1 MLEVWVEK
9 SRLNPTFHDVE
20 SLVEKGSTHVVEH
33 QKSELNF
40 YSHTT
45 FVCLFGSSPP
55 FVV

>member
-1 MLEVWVEK
+1 MLEVRTKK

-20 SLVEKGSTHVVEH
+20 SLVEKGSTHVVEY
-33 QKSELNF
+33 QIFELNF

-45 FVCLFGSSPP
+45 HVCLFSSSPR